1 MGSVIEPVNIT
12 GKKSNYKAYTLI
24 ALAISISVQ
33 LLFIFNIGNAM
44 MGNVPTFSDVVET
57 TVFLV
62 IWLVYGVVMGYKRE
76 EGFIKFVS
84 IYWALTGL
92 MSITSALMA
101 PIGKWAIIVIPVE
114 MLNFAPT
121 YGLDYFT
128 HVNVFQTLYGI
139 IHVIPS
145 WLSGLIGFLLGYLLK
160 KIKFGMIIPPPKPF
174 EK

>member
-1 MGSVIEPVNIT
+1 MSKELVDGT
-12 GKKSNYKAYTLI
+12 GKKSNYKVYTLV
-24 ALAISISVQ
+24 ALAISISVL
-33 LLFIFNIGNAM
+33 LLFIFNIGNAL

-76 EGFIKFVS
+76 KGFIKFVF
-84 IYWALTGL
+84 IYWGLTGL
-92 MSITSALMA
+92 ISTTSVLMA

-128 HVNVFQTLYGI
+128 HVNTLQPLYGI

-145 WLSGLIGFLLGYLLK
+145 WASGTIGFLVGWLFTK
-160 KIKFGMIIPPPKPF
+160 KKKG
-174 EK
+174 